1 MEVINLNGQS
11 LNIVNENVAKLKQLF
26 PEIITEGK
34 IDFDKLK
41 AVLGEHIEKNDES
54 YRFTWYGKR
63 DALRKSQIPSTGTLR
78 PCIEESKDWD
88 TTQNLYIE
96 GDNLEVLKL
105 LQKSYNSRI
114 KMIYIDP
121 PYNKDKD
128 FIYPDKWSDPIKVY
142 KKITGQIDENGN
154 ITSSDTEDEGG
165 KHTKWLNMMFPR
177 LRLARNLLTDDGVI
191 FISIDDDEQA
201 NLKKICDEVFGEEN
215 FITTIHVQMSTVQ
228 GQKVKAAKE
237 GNIVK
242 NAEYI
247 LVYSRN
253 GAKNIGKR
261 PLKDPVKY
269 DNHYNK
275 FLLKLTEDAFTE
287 KNLVDV
293 VYEDKEIM
301 KELEL
306 LKIVKN
312 GSRLTSNKL
321 QDAYDISPKFK
332 NWIIKNANNICRVH
346 DSIAVPDNV
355 INSMKS
361 NIIVKYDTDSRSYL
375 IGLNNNKGVSQR
387 ILLSEKINIADDFYN
402 TLGPTTIRG
411 DWWSGFYL
419 DMGNVSKEGEVN
431 YNNGKKPVR
440 LIKQLINFVTGKND
454 MILDF
459 FSGSATTA
467 HAVLQL
473 NSEDGGNRRFIMVQ
487 LPENLD
493 ELLKM
498 ADSSAKKDIN
508 STINFLESIDKPHF
522 ISELGKYRIDKCGE
536 KIKAELKE
544 KYKEHQQKQQL
555 MIENAEQAPMNP
567 DDLDIGFKVFKLD
580 YSNLKKW
587 SVDVGEDFYKESKE
601 TQNAIL
607 SEMLGLEVD
616 NFVEGRTELDVV
628 YEIML
633 KYGLDLTYPIETY
646 NFDGTNV
653 YSIGYGGLIVCLD
666 TNIEAELADKIVEL
680 IKELEPSMVRVA
692 VRDLGFVS
700 DAAKTNF
707 KETLKNGVYAY
718 FDGTDDKA
726 DKQNQFKFITI

>member
-1 MEVINLNGQS
+1 
-11 LNIVNENVAKLKQLF
+11 
-26 PEIITEGK
+26 
-34 IDFDKLK
+34 
-41 AVLGEHIEKNDES
+41 
-54 YRFTWYGKR
+54 
-63 DALRKSQIPSTGTLR
+63 
-78 PCIEESKDWD
+78 
-88 TTQNLYIE
+88 
-96 GDNLEVLKL
+96 
-105 LQKSYNSRI
+105 
-114 KMIYIDP
+114 
-121 PYNKDKD
+121 
-128 FIYPDKWSDPIKVY
+128 
-142 KKITGQIDENGN
+142 
-154 ITSSDTEDEGG
+154 
-165 KHTKWLNMMFPR
+165 
-177 LRLARNLLTDDGVI
+177 
-191 FISIDDDEQA
+191 
-201 NLKKICDEVFGEEN
+201 
-215 FITTIHVQMSTVQ
+215 
-228 GQKVKAAKE
+228 
-237 GNIVK
+237 
-242 NAEYI
+242 
-247 LVYSRN
+247 
-253 GAKNIGKR
+253 
-261 PLKDPVKY
+261 
-269 DNHYNK
+269 
-275 FLLKLTEDAFTE
+275 
-287 KNLVDV
+287 
-293 VYEDKEIM
+293 
-301 KELEL
+301 
-306 LKIVKN
+306 
-312 GSRLTSNKL
+312 
-321 QDAYDISPKFK
+321 
-332 NWIIKNANNICRVH
+332 
-346 DSIAVPDNV
+346 
-355 INSMKS
+355 
-361 NIIVKYDTDSRSYL
+361 
-375 IGLNNNKGVSQR
+375 
-387 ILLSEKINIADDFYN
+387 
-402 TLGPTTIRG
+402 
-411 DWWSGFYL
+411 
-419 DMGNVSKEGEVN
+419 
-431 YNNGKKPVR
+431 
-440 LIKQLINFVTGKND
+440 

-726 DKQNQFKFITI
+726 DKQNQFKFINI